1 MWDFFRLS
9 DKFWDCATLS
19 WHSMYN
25 SAIAKDFAKLRMSS
39 TMMFVF
45 VSSSILTPNERAR
58 SFHVL
63 SRSWINAINVG
74 GLLTGPKG
82 MTLYVHFVA
91 SGPAK
96 ASL

>member
-19 WHSMYN
+19 WHSMYS

-39 TMMFVF
+39 TMIFVF
-45 VSSSILTPNERAR
+45 VSLSIVIPNERAR

-63 SRSWINAINVG
+63 STS
-74 GLLTGPKG
+74 
-82 MTLYVHFVA
+82 
-91 SGPAK
+91 
-96 ASL
+96 